1 MSFDVI
7 LPFLKPIEHL
17 LSSGTIS
24 EIMVNPDGSV
34 WVEEKG
40 RIVRQPEIRFEDGA
54 LLTGLEVIAN
64 RFGKKL
70 DADSPILNLRL
81 PDGSRMAA
89 LIPPVV
95 NPQPMTTI
103 RRFTSKGFTM
113 NDLIER
119 RMLTAEQGQ
128 HLTDAIHRGDNLLI
142 SGGTGAGK
150 TTLTNVIAGFIPDS
164 DRILILEDVAEL
176 YIKKP
181 HVISAEAQLDT
192 HKSQIGFA
200 DLLKAALR
208 HRPDRIIVGEIRGL
222 EARVFL
228 DALNTGHRG
237 SLSTIHANSAEDA
250 LRRLAQLAM
259 RGSGGVPLK
268 NIEDECNRSIN
279 LVVHVSNQNGW
290 RHVTEI
296 FVTQSVSDRRGRTL
310 RREGILPSFS
320 IHFDF
325 EGQQLEIEVID

>member
-1 MSFDVI
+1 MSFEVI
-7 LPFLKPIEHL
+7 IPFLKPIEHL
-17 LSSGTIS
+17 LASRTVS

-34 WVEEKG
+34 WMEEKG
-40 RIVRQPEIRFEDGA
+40 RIELLPEIRFEEGA
-54 LLTGLEVIAN
+54 LLTSLEVIAN

-95 NPQPMTTI
+95 NPQPMITI
-103 RRFTSKGFTM
+103 RKFTSRGYTM

-119 RMLTAEQGQ
+119 SMLTVEQGKL
-128 HLTDAIHRGDNLLI
+128 LTDAIRRGDNLLI

-164 DRILILEDVAEL
+164 ERILILEDVAEL
-176 YIKKP
+176 YIRKR

-192 HKSQIGFA
+192 HKSQIGFS

-208 HRPDRIIVGEIRGL
+208 HRPDRIIVGEIRGP

-237 SLSTIHANSAEDA
+237 SLTTIHANSAGDA

-259 RGSGGVPLK
+259 RGSGGVPLADVT
-268 NIEDECNRSIN
+268 EECSRSID
-279 LVVHVSNQNGW
+279 LIAHVANHDGW

-296 FVTQSVSDRRGRTL
+296 RAAAS
-310 RREGILPSFS
+310 E
-320 IHFDF
+320 
-325 EGQQLEIEVID
+325 

>member
-1 MSFDVI
+1 MSFEVI
-7 LPFLKPIEHL
+7 IPFLRPIEHL
-17 LSSGTIS
+17 LTSRTVS

-34 WVEEKG
+34 WMEEKG
-40 RIVRQPEIRFEDGA
+40 RIELVSEVRFDEGA
-54 LLTGLEVIAN
+54 LLTSLEVIAN

-95 NPQPMTTI
+95 NPQPMMTI
-103 RRFTSKGFTM
+103 RKFTSRDFTID
-113 NDLIER
+113 DLIDR
-119 RMLTAEQGQ
+119 RMLTAEQAQ
-128 HLTDAIHRGDNLLI
+128 QLTDAIHRGDNLLI

-150 TTLTNVIAGFIPDS
+150 TTLTNVIAGFIPDN

-176 YIKKP
+176 YIRKR
-181 HVISAEAQLDT
+181 HIISAEAQLDT
-192 HKSQIGFA
+192 HKSQIGFS

-208 HRPDRIIVGEIRGL
+208 HRPDRIIVGEIRGQ

-237 SLSTIHANSAEDA
+237 SLSTIHANNAGDA

-259 RGSGGVPLK
+259 RGSGGVTLQDVT
-268 NIEDECNRSIN
+268 EECRRSID
-279 LVVHVSNQNGW
+279 LIAHVSNQDGW

-296 FVTQSVSDRRGRTL
+296 RTSHDFVDGA
-310 RREGILPSFS
+310 
-320 IHFDF
+320 
-325 EGQQLEIEVID
+325 

>member
-1 MSFDVI
+1 
-7 LPFLKPIEHL
+7 
-17 LSSGTIS
+17 
-24 EIMVNPDGSV
+24 MVNPDGSV
-34 WVEEKG
+34 WMEERG
-40 RIVRQPEIRFEDGA
+40 QIVLQPGIRFEDGA
-54 LLTGLEVIAN
+54 LLTSLEVIAN

-95 NPQPMTTI
+95 NPQPLMTI
-103 RRFTSKGFTM
+103 RKFTSRDFTM
-113 NDLIER
+113 DDLIER

-128 HLTDAIHRGDNLLI
+128 QLSDAIRRGDNLLI

-164 DRILILEDVAEL
+164 DRIFILEDVAEL
-176 YIKKP
+176 YIRKR

-192 HKSQIGFA
+192 HKSQIGFS

-208 HRPDRIIVGEIRGL
+208 HRPDTIIVGEIRGP

-237 SLSTIHANSAEDA
+237 SLSTIHANSAGDA

-259 RGSGGVPLK
+259 RGSGGVPLQD
-268 NIEDECNRSIN
+268 IEEECRRSID
-279 LVVHVSNQNGW
+279 LIVHVMNEDGW
-290 RHVTEI
+290 RHITEI
-296 FVTQSVSDRRGRTL
+296 RTL
-310 RREGILPSFS
+310 TRLADAHHS
-320 IHFDF
+320 
-325 EGQQLEIEVID
+325 

>member
-7 LPFLKPIEHL
+7 IPFLKPIEHL
-17 LSSGTIS
+17 LLSRTVS
-24 EIMVNPDGSV
+24 EIMVNPDGSI
-34 WVEEKG
+34 WMEEKG
-40 RIVRQPEIRFEDGA
+40 RIEPVSEVQFEEGT

-95 NPQPMTTI
+95 NPQPMMTI
-103 RRFTSKGFTM
+103 RKFTSRNFTIE
-113 NDLIER
+113 DLIER
-119 RMLTAEQGQ
+119 RMLTAEQAQ
-128 HLTDAIHRGDNLLI
+128 QLTDAVCRGDNLLI

-150 TTLTNVIAGFIPDS
+150 TTLINVIAGFIPDS

-176 YIKKP
+176 YIRKR

-208 HRPDRIIVGEIRGL
+208 HRPDRIIVGEIRGP

-237 SLSTIHANSAEDA
+237 SLTTIHANSAGDA

-259 RGSGGVPLK
+259 RGSGGVPLQDVT
-268 NIEDECNRSIN
+268 EECRRSID
-279 LVVHVSNQNGW
+279 VIAHVANRDGW
-290 RHVTEI
+290 RYVTE
-296 FVTQSVSDRRGRTL
+296 VRTSH
-310 RREGILPSFS
+310 EFPNG
-320 IHFDF
+320 
-325 EGQQLEIEVID
+325 V

>member
-1 MSFDVI
+1 MSFEVI
-7 LPFLKPIEHL
+7 IPFVKPIEHL
-17 LSSGTIS
+17 LASRTVS
-24 EIMVNPDGSV
+24 EIMVNPDGSI
-34 WVEEKG
+34 WIEEKG
-40 RIVRQPEIRFEDGA
+40 RIEQVSEVRFDEGA
-54 LLTGLEVIAN
+54 LLTSLEVIAN

-95 NPQPMTTI
+95 NPNPMMTI
-103 RRFTSKGFTM
+103 RKFTSRDFM
-113 NDLIER
+113 MDDLIER
-119 RMLTAEQGQ
+119 RMLTAEQGRQ
-128 HLTDAIHRGDNLLI
+128 LTEAVHRGDNLLI

-176 YIKKP
+176 HIRKR

-192 HKSQIGFA
+192 HKTQIGFS

-208 HRPDRIIVGEIRGL
+208 HRPDRIIVGEIRGP

-259 RGSGGVPLK
+259 RGSGGVPLQDVT
-268 NIEDECNRSIN
+268 DECRRSID
-279 LVVHVSNQNGW
+279 LIAHVANQDGW

-296 FVTQSVSDRRGRTL
+296 CTAHEFTDGM
-310 RREGILPSFS
+310 
-320 IHFDF
+320 
-325 EGQQLEIEVID
+325 

>member
-1 MSFDVI
+1 MSFEVI
-7 LPFLKPIEHL
+7 IPFLRPIEHL
-17 LSSGTIS
+17 LANRTVS

-34 WVEEKG
+34 WMEERG
-40 RIVRQPEIRFEDGA
+40 RIEPVSETRFDEGA
-54 LLTGLEVIAN
+54 LLTSLEVIAN

-95 NPQPMTTI
+95 NPQPMMTI
-103 RRFTSKGFTM
+103 RKFTSRDFTID
-113 NDLIER
+113 DLIER
-119 RMLTAEQGQ
+119 RMLTVEQAEQ
-128 HLTDAIHRGDNLLI
+128 LTEAVCRGDNLLI

-150 TTLTNVIAGFIPDS
+150 TTLANVVAGFIPDG

-176 YIKKP
+176 YIRKP
-181 HVISAEAQLDT
+181 HVISAEVQLDT
-192 HKSQIGFA
+192 HKSQLGFS
-200 DLLKAALR
+200 DLLKAVLR
-208 HRPDRIIVGEIRGL
+208 HRPDRIILGEIRGP

-237 SLSTIHANSAEDA
+237 SLSTIHANSAGDA

-259 RGSGGVPLK
+259 RASGSVPLRDV
-268 NIEDECNRSIN
+268 EEECRRSID
-279 LVVHVSNQNGW
+279 LIAHVMNQGGW

-296 FVTQSVSDRRGRTL
+296 RVVASD
-310 RREGILPSFS
+310 
-320 IHFDF
+320 
-325 EGQQLEIEVID
+325 